1 MRIVNQISSSWYK
14 YWSSERLVFNAFR
27 VQHSMGKKQVKKI
40 LTLRHLS
47 FQTYWKLLSNDL
59 EFCKEHSKPGIV
71 DSFKTPDMA
80 YWYLSSGES
89 EDSDTES
96 QRFEDASESESDTDY
111 EAIFMKWKDRE
122 AKGIKP
128 RQR

>member
-1 MRIVNQISSSWYK
+1 
-14 YWSSERLVFNAFR
+14 
-27 VQHSMGKKQVKKI
+27 MGKNQVKKI
-40 LTLRHLS
+40 LTLRHLC
-47 FQTYWKLLSNDL
+47 FQTYWKLLSNDQ
-59 EFCKEHSKPGIV
+59 EFCKEQNKPGIV

-111 EAIFMKWKDRE
+111 EHIFMKWKDRE